1 MLGWGAHDTT
11 PASCWAGLWYKFADE
26 RRTIPRSM
34 KDMLI
39 YLAPSMVLALLIRM
53 VAGTHPVFFL
63 FTVAGTLCHE
73 LAHFAAGLLTGARPA
88 SFTVIP
94 RRVGKHWELGSVT
107 LTRVRW
113 YNAAPTALAPL
124 LIVLLPFAVAWW
136 RTRAPWQ
143 FALLDLPIALAL
155 APQFL
160 RFWPSRVDWR
170 IALRSWPYLFIIA
183 GGLWLLFLFKP
194 HLFQF
199 VNP

>member
-1 MLGWGAHDTT
+1 
-11 PASCWAGLWYKFADE
+11 
-26 RRTIPRSM
+26 M
-34 KDMLI
+34 KDILT
-39 YLAPSMVLALLIRM
+39 YLAPSLALALVIR
-53 VAGTHPVFFL
+53 VLAGTHPFFFL
-63 FTVAGTLCHE
+63 FTAAGTICHE
-73 LAHFAAGLLTGARPA
+73 LAHYVVGLLTGARPT

-94 RRVGKHWELGSVT
+94 QRVGKHWELGSVT

-124 LIVLLPFAVAWW
+124 LIVLLPFGVAWW
-136 RTRAPWQ
+136 RTRQPWQ
-143 FALLDLPIALAL
+143 FDPFDLLIALAL

-170 IALRSWPYLFIIA
+170 IAVRSWPYLFII
-183 GGLWLLFLFKP
+183 GGALWLLFYYKP